1 MNYTFPTNVDGA
13 SNGRRGSNARN
24 AMGERSEL
32 GYTLPAPVA
41 TGDLNSDVEK
51 RFPGQEKGIICK
63 EVRREDGMACAR
75 STYCTFVNHGSLRA
89 RQRTTFIPHL
99 WEWIFF
105 GVLVMMGFVHW
116 YGWGVGGEFG
126 ALLWDG
132 LVHAL

>member
-1 MNYTFPTNVDGA
+1 MNYTFPTNVNGA
-13 SNGRRGSNARN
+13 SYGRRGSNARN

-51 RFPGQEKGIICK
+51 SFLVQEKGIICK
-63 EVRREDGMACAR
+63 EVRRDDGMECAR
-75 STYCTFVNHGSLRA
+75 STYGTVVNDSSLREQRQTTFV
-89 RQRTTFIPHL
+89 PHL

-105 GVLVMMGFVHW
+105 GVLVVMGFVHW

-126 ALLWDG
+126 ALLWDR